1 MKRFGGVLGAATEL
15 GLTMGFMAA
24 GLIAA
29 GLWLGRWLDSR
40 LGSGPYATLLLLIA
54 GAIAG
59 QIAIYRLAVRSTVR
73 LSAEEK
79 HPVSAGDAASAL
91 RTALLVLGL
100 LAMPGLVGLLL
111 GIWLNRAWGVGLWAA
126 LILMLIGLVGGL
138 VGAMRV
144 ARSARPTADQ
154 QKDNSL

>member
-1 MKRFGGVLGAATEL
+1 MKRFGEIFGAATEL

-40 LGSGPYATLLLLIA
+40 LGTSPYATLLLLIA

-59 QIAIYRLAVRSTVR
+59 QIAIYRLAVRSTAR
-73 LSAEEK
+73 LSADEK
-79 HPVSAGDAASAL
+79 HPVSAGDAISAL
-91 RTALLVLGL
+91 RIALLVLGL
-100 LAMPGLVGLLL
+100 LAVPGLLGLLL
-111 GIWLNRAWGVGLWAA
+111 GIWLNRAWNVSLWVA
-126 LILMLIGLVGGL
+126 LILMLIGLLGGL

-144 ARSARPTADQ
+144 ARSMRSPADGQ
-154 QKDNSL
+154 RDENS